1 MKPPPA
7 LEMAQVRGRA
17 SRTAGD
23 NIRIRGAAAME
34 LKWLDDY
41 IALIE
46 TGSFSAAAARRHVSQ
61 PAFSRRIQMLEDW
74 LGVTLIDR
82 SRKPL
87 QFTPVA
93 RDNQLEFRHLVARIY
108 EFRAILKSESL
119 DSVGITIAAQHT
131 LAAAYVPGF
140 LTRLRHLGVDQ
151 NFRIRSEN
159 RSDSVALLLRG
170 EAEILITYE
179 TQQSPCN
186 ISAQLALRH
195 VLGQD
200 ELKLVASPQLHK
212 VLRSVAA
219 GDRVPML
226 CYPPDSFFGHAVRA
240 EALPDLM
247 RRQQVIV
254 RCVSE
259 FAMGLRELA
268 LIGQGAAWLPAS
280 LIQEDL
286 ACGRL
291 VPLNQLGHSVP
302 LEIVAFFAILT
313 GERGEFLQRSFVWM
327 TESSPSAKSTEAR
340 RGTTRQPR
348 GHPPAQAARRR
359 AKN

>member
-1 MKPPPA
+1 
-7 LEMAQVRGRA
+7 
-17 SRTAGD
+17 
-23 NIRIRGAAAME
+23 ME

-46 TGSFSAAAARRHVSQ
+46 TGSFSAAAERRHVSQ

-82 SRKPL
+82 ARKPL

-93 RDNQLEFRHLVARIY
+93 KDNQLEFRHLVARIY

-119 DSVGITIAAQHT
+119 DSAGITIAAQHT
-131 LAAAYVPGF
+131 LAASFVPSF
-140 LTRLRHLGVDQ
+140 LTRLRQLDIDK

-159 RSDSVALLLRG
+159 RSDSVAILMRG

-179 TQQSPCN
+179 TQQSLCN
-186 ISAQLALRH
+186 ISDQQALRH

-212 VLRSVAA
+212 VLSTIAS
-219 GDRVPML
+219 GNRVPML
-226 CYPPDSFFGHAVRA
+226 CYPPDSFFGQAVRA
-240 EALPDLM
+240 EVLPDLM

-268 LIGQGAAWLPAS
+268 LISQGAAWLPAS
-280 LIQEDL
+280 LIQDDL
-286 ACGRL
+286 AQGRL
-291 VPLNQLGHSVP
+291 LPLNQLAHSVP
-302 LEIVAFFAILT
+302 LEIVAFFAILK
-313 GERGEFLQRSFVWM
+313 GERGDFLQHCYEWIALNWE
-327 TESSPSAKSTEAR
+327 T
-340 RGTTRQPR
+340 
-348 GHPPAQAARRR
+348 
-359 AKN
+359 NL

>member
-1 MKPPPA
+1 MT
-7 LEMAQVRGRA
+7 LVRGFVSLGA
-17 SRTAGD
+17 SHNVR
-23 NIRIRGAAAME
+23 NWEAAALE

-46 TGSFSAAAARRHVSQ
+46 TGSFSAASERRHISQ

-82 SRKPL
+82 TRKPL

-93 RDNQLEFRHLVARIY
+93 KDNQLEFRHLVARIY

-119 DSVGITIAAQHT
+119 DSAGITIAAQHT
-131 LAAAYVPGF
+131 LAASYVPGF
-140 LTRLRHLGVDQ
+140 LVRLRELGVDQ

-159 RSDSVALLLRG
+159 RSESVGMLMRG
-170 EAEILITYE
+170 EAEILITYD

-186 ISAQLALRH
+186 ISDQLALRH

-200 ELKLVASPQLHK
+200 ELRLVASPPVHK
-212 VLRSVAA
+212 ALLMVAP
-219 GDRVPML
+219 GESVPML
-226 CYPPDSFFGHAVRA
+226 CYPPDSFFGQALRT

-268 LIGQGAAWLPAS
+268 LIGQGAAWLPTS
-280 LIQEDL
+280 LIQDDL
-286 ACGRL
+286 ALGRL
-291 VPLNQLGHSVP
+291 LPLKQLGHSVP

-313 GERGEFLQRSFVWM
+313 GERGAFLQHCFKWITERSQA
-327 TESSPSAKSTEAR
+327 EISTEVN
-340 RGTTRQPR
+340 
-348 GHPPAQAARRR
+348 QAKGALSG
-359 AKN
+359 

>member
-1 MKPPPA
+1 
-7 LEMAQVRGRA
+7 L
-17 SRTAGD
+17 
-23 NIRIRGAAAME
+23 E

-61 PAFSRRIQMLEDW
+61 PAFSRRIQMLEEW
-74 LGVTLIDR
+74 LGVQLIDR
-82 SRKPL
+82 ARKPL

-93 RDNQLEFRHLVARIY
+93 KDNQLEFRQLVARIY

-131 LAAAYVPGF
+131 LAASYVPGF
-140 LTRLRHLGVDQ
+140 LVRLQDLGGEQ

-159 RSDSVALLLRG
+159 RSDSVSMLMRG
-170 EAEILITYE
+170 EAEILITYD

-186 ISAQLALRH
+186 ISAQVAQRH

-212 VLRSVAA
+212 TLSSVAL

-226 CYPPDSFFGHAVRA
+226 CYPPDSFFGQAVRA

-280 LIQEDL
+280 LIQDDL
-286 ACGRL
+286 ARGRL
-291 VPLNQLGHSVP
+291 LSLDRLGQSVP
-302 LEIVAFFAILT
+302 LEIAAFFAILT
-313 GERGEFLQRSFVWM
+313 GERGEFLQRGFKWIA
-327 TESSPSAKSTEAR
+327 ESSNGAVGTKIKRNKAR
-340 RGTTRQPR
+340 
-348 GHPPAQAARRR
+348 
-359 AKN
+359 